1 MEHTE
6 HVEIVL
12 HAIVFADKAIEEN
25 NGKKGLIGIFQSF
38 NFARFPTVAPT
49 WYVYVAF
56 GNVAK
61 GRHDVTV
68 NVLHDDTGSVIVRS
82 HGEVQVRTPAADVEL
97 VFPMAGAAFRAPGV
111 HWLTVTL
118 DQAQIG
124 SRVLHVGHQPEATK

>member
-1 MEHTE
+1 M
-6 HVEIVL
+6 EIVL

-49 WYVYVAF
+49 WYVYVAL
-56 GNVAK
+56 GNVSK
-61 GRHDVTV
+61 GRHDVTI
-68 NVLHDDTGSVIVRS
+68 NVIHDDTGSVIVRS
-82 HGEVQVRTPAADVEL
+82 HGEVQVRTSAADVEI
-97 VFPMAGAAFRAPGV
+97 VFPMAGAAFRAPGL

-118 DQAQIG
+118 DQTQIG